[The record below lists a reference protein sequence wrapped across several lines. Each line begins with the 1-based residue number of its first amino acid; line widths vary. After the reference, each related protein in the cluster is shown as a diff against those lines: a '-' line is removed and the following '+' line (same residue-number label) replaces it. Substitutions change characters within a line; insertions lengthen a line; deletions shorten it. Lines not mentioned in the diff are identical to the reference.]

1 MVENHNLKWGLF
13 IMKDSDDEKLKGTW
27 TPYQW
32 SIVLLLLLGLILS
45 AVDRVNISVAIPFW
59 IKNKMMT
66 ATEAGLVQSIFGWS
80 IIVCLLFTGPLI
92 DRFHPR
98 KLLPF
103 GVILWSIATC
113 ISGFTTKFSVLA
125 SSRALLGLGESA
137 LLPSAPK
144 LIVEN
149 IPDKDRSKAI
159 SLYFSGNKIG
169 PTVGIPLASYL
180 LVAYGWQMVFY
191 ITGIIGLIWVG
202 LWFAIYRKDKG
213 IIASEAQASAN
224 QVIKVKWSQLFA
236 YRNTWALILG
246 QFGYLYVFYVFVT
259 WLPGYLVLQHHI
271 SIGDSGSL
279 GSLPFIIAIVTTL
292 LGGWIADKWI
302 MKTQNKTLVRKSII
316 GGGMVFST
324 IFIVIAAHTEAMLP
338 AVFFLSLTMGAMGFV
353 TGSVNAL
360 PMDLA
365 PREMVSSLSS
375 LQNFGGNLGAAVA
388 PLVTGIL
395 YSQTQSF
402 EIPLIVTGL
411 IALFFGAGS
420 YLFILTKVEKSY
432 GAIEINKLKG
442 SSAKAEVTG

>member
-1 MVENHNLKWGLF
+1 
-13 IMKDSDDEKLKGTW
+13 MKDSDGAKLRSNW

-45 AVDRVNISVAIPFW
+45 AVDRVNISVTISYW
-59 IKNKMMT
+59 IKNKTMT
-66 ATEAGLVQSIFGWS
+66 AAEAGLIQSIFGWS
-80 IIVCLLFTGPLI
+80 IIFFLLFAGPI
-92 DRFHPR
+92 VDKFHPR
-98 KLLPF
+98 KVLPL
-103 GVILWSIATC
+103 GVVLWSIATF

-125 SSRALLGLGESA
+125 GSRALLGLGEST

-149 IPDKDRSKAI
+149 IQDKDRSKAI
-159 SLYFSGNKIG
+159 SLYYSGNKIG
-169 PTVGIPLASYL
+169 PTVGIPLASFL

-191 ITGIIGLIWVG
+191 ITGVIGLVWVG
-202 LWFAIYRKDKG
+202 LWFAIYRKNKG
-213 IIASEAQASAN
+213 IEVSETPSAN
-224 QVIKVKWSQLFA
+224 PSGKVKWSKLFA

-271 SIGDSGSL
+271 SIGNSGSL

-292 LGGWIADKWI
+292 LGGWVADKWI
-302 MKTQNKTLVRKSII
+302 MKTQNKTLVRKTII
-316 GGGMVFST
+316 GGGMALST
-324 IFIVIAAHTEAMLP
+324 IFIIIAAYAQAIVP
-338 AVFFLSLTMGAMGFV
+338 AIIFLSLTMAAMGLV

-365 PREMVSSLSS
+365 PREIVSSLSS

-395 YSQTQSF
+395 YNVTKSF
-402 EIPLIVTGL
+402 EIPLIITGL
-411 IALFFGAGS
+411 IALIFGVGS
-420 YLFILTKVEKSY
+420 YLLILTKVEKSY
-432 GAIEINKLKG
+432 GSIKTDDVDGYTIKT
-442 SSAKAEVTG
+442 EVTG